1 MEKDALYD
9 FLRSIPALATLSDR
23 VLFLIKQNLQ
33 KKRYEKGEIIY
44 AEGDRIT
51 SIFFLEIG
59 LVEAYKL
66 NDSGDKV
73 TIWFI
78 YPNEIFCVPTL
89 ITGAAH
95 LYAEAIEDSL
105 CYTLNKTVFE
115 QLMKEYAEFPAA
127 LLRCLSRRLIEYT
140 DKVTNLTIKSPIEHL
155 AKILLYNS
163 AVDKEGDLICKLSQ
177 DQLAAM
183 SALSKRSVAR
193 IVSQLKQDGIIS
205 MKKKQIYIPDP
216 FRLKGILRSDVC
228 EKC

>member
-9 FLRSIPALATLSDR
+9 FLRSIPAFANLSDK

-33 KKRYEKGEIIY
+33 KKRYKKGEIIY

-51 SIFFLEIG
+51 SIFLLEIG

-66 NDSGDKV
+66 NDAGDKV
-73 TIWFI
+73 TMWFI
-78 YPNEIFCVPTL
+78 YPNELFCVPTL

-115 QLMKEYAEFPAA
+115 QLVKEYAEFPYA

-140 DKVTNLTIKSPIEHL
+140 DKVTNLTIKSPLEHL
-155 AKILLYNS
+155 AKIILYNS
-163 AVDKEGDLICKLSQ
+163 AVDKEGDLICRLSH

-183 SALSKRSVAR
+183 SALSKRTVAR
-193 IVSQLKQDGIIS
+193 LASQLKENGIIS

-216 FRLKGILRSDVC
+216 FRLKGILSSDGC
-228 EKC
+228 KTC